1 MKIVIGSRGS
11 QLAMWQ
17 THHIKSLLEQAHP
30 GLEIEIRKITTRG
43 DAIQDI
49 PLPKIGDKGLFTAEI
64 EAELLADNIQLAVH
78 SLKDLPTTLP
88 DGLVYGGSPP
98 RADARDALISLKW
111 RSIEDIPDNGTIA
124 TGSLRRKAAIL
135 NLKPGMQFT
144 DLRGNIDTR
153 LRKLAENGWDG
164 IIMAAAALERLEM
177 VSEIAAYL
185 DPEFFVPSVS
195 QGAIGL
201 EVNTNRTDVLELLTA
216 IVDRETVQS
225 CLAERAFG
233 RTLEGGCSVP
243 LGAWARREGEALKLT
258 GFVSNYAGTHQIR
271 ESLIGSPEEAETLGE
286 KLAERFISLGAKELL
301 GS

>member
-30 GLEIEIRKITTRG
+30 GLIVEIKKITTKG
-43 DAIQDI
+43 DAIQDV

-64 EAELLADNIQLAVH
+64 EAELLADTIQLAVH
-78 SLKDLPTTLP
+78 SLKDLPTSLP
-88 DGLVYGGSPP
+88 EGLIYGGSPS

-111 RSIEDIPDNGTIA
+111 KSIEEIPENGVIA

-153 LRKLAENGWDG
+153 LRKLKENGWDG
-164 IIMAAAALERLEM
+164 IIMAAAALKRLEM
-177 VSEIAAYL
+177 DDQVAAFL
-185 DPEFFVPSVS
+185 DPDVFVPSVS

-201 EVNTNRTDVLELLTA
+201 EVNVNRPDVQQLLSA
-216 IVDRETVQS
+216 IMDKETVQ
-225 CLAERAFG
+225 CCKAERAFG
-233 RTLEGGCSVP
+233 RKLEGGCSVP
-243 LGAWARREGEALKLT
+243 LGAWARMVGDQVKIT
-258 GFVSNYAGTHQIR
+258 GFVSNYAGTQQIR
-271 ESLIGSPEEAETLGE
+271 ESLTGSPHDPEGLGV
-286 KLAERFISLGAKELL
+286 KLAERYIELGAQELL
-301 GS
+301 GT

>member
-17 THHIKSLLEQAHP
+17 THYIKSLLEQAHP
-30 GLEIEIRKITTRG
+30 GLEVGIKKITTRG
-43 DAIQDI
+43 DAIQDV

-64 EAELLADNIQLAVH
+64 ETELLADNIQLAVH

-88 DGLVYGGSPP
+88 DGLLYGGSPV

-111 RSIEDIPDNGTIA
+111 KSISEIPEKGVIA

-135 NLKPGMQFT
+135 NLKPGMHFT

-153 LRKLAENGWDG
+153 LRKLKENGWDG
-164 IIMAAAALERLEM
+164 IIMAAAALKRLEM
-177 VSEIAAYL
+177 EDQIAALL
-185 DPEFFVPSVS
+185 DPDVFVPSVS

-201 EVNTNRTDVLELLTA
+201 EVNANRPDVQDLLTS
-216 IVDRETVQS
+216 IIDNETVQ
-225 CLAERAFG
+225 CCQAERAFG

-243 LGAWARREGEALKLT
+243 LGAWARMDGAAMKLT
-258 GFVSNYAGTHQIR
+258 GFVSNYAGTKQIR
-271 ESLIGSPEEAETLGE
+271 ESLTGSPDDPEALGI
-286 KLAERFISLGAKELL
+286 KLAERYIELGAKELL
-301 GS
+301 GK